1 MTEALRELAAAF
13 GLLTRLPLWR
23 LPAWPTTPPQT
34 IARGVWAYPVVGATI
49 GAIGA
54 LTYALATRLGLPP
67 ALAAIWTVAA
77 QILATGALHE
87 DGLADTADGLGGGR
101 TPARKLEI
109 MRDSRIGS
117 FGAIALI
124 LSTTARITALA
135 AIADPARVAVVLVL
149 AGSLARAAII
159 VVLLTTRPAR
169 VDGLAANLHPVPF
182 VPAALALVLPAVL
195 LVLLDRP
202 HTLLALAAVALIGFA
217 ASRLTYRHVGGFTG
231 DVLGATALFTES
243 IEQAVLF

>member
-23 LPAWPTTPPQT
+23 IPGWPTTPPRNL
-34 IARGVWAYPVVGATI
+34 AHSVWAYPIAGAVI

-54 LTYALATRLGLPP
+54 LTFALANRLGLPP
-67 ALAAIWTVAA
+67 TLAAIWTVAA

-101 TPARKLEI
+101 TLARKLEI

-117 FGAIALI
+117 FGALALI
-124 LSTTARITALA
+124 LSTAARITALA
-135 AIADPARVAVVLVL
+135 AIADPARVALVLVL
-149 AGSLARAAII
+149 AGSLARATII

-169 VDGLAANLHPVPF
+169 ADGLAAGLASLPAT
-182 VPAALALVLPAVL
+182 PAAIGLAVPVIL

-202 HTLLALAAVALIGFA
+202 HALLTTAIVVAIGFA
-217 ASRLTYRHVGGFTG
+217 ASRLAKHHVGGFTG
-231 DVLGATALFTES
+231 DVLGATALVTECV
-243 IEQAVLF
+243 EQAVLF